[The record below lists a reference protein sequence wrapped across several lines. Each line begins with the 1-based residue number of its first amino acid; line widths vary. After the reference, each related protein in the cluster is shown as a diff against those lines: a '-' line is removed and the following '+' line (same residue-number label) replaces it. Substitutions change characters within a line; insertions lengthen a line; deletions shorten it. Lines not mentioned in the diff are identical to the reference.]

1 MYDVLKKKKKCKIE
15 KVNYYVKIYRRFCTM
30 EIL

>member
-1 MYDVLKKKKKCKIE
+1 MYDVLKKKECKIE
-15 KVNYYVKIYRRFCTM
+15 KVDHYVKMYRRFCTM